1 MAILFAKTKQGT
13 VEGKPGWNR
22 AISVF
27 KGIPF
32 AAPPTGQNRWRAPQ
46 PPAGWRGIRKCFD
59 YGPIPYQNY
68 EKTEHD
74 VLVSGI
80 ETFHHP
86 IEEDCLYLNIW
97 TPAETPESGL
107 PWQSIFTAAASIW
120 ITHSRTSMT
129 GKALRSGDVFL

>member
-68 EKTEHD
+68 EKRNMMFWYP
-74 VLVSGI
+74 G
-80 ETFHHP
+80 
-86 IEEDCLYLNIW
+86 
-97 TPAETPESGL
+97 
-107 PWQSIFTAAASIW
+107 
-120 ITHSRTSMT
+120 
-129 GKALRSGDVFL
+129 